1 VDYFDY
7 SQELTEDLDIESF
20 LEESQEQQK
29 QRLNQELER
38 ISEQLEKRESIHQET
53 LNELESKLD
62 WYIERFETLRKR
74 SFGNEEEKQRLKQQ
88 IKEFYREIR
97 QEKQQRW
104 RDRQELEKERRQLL
118 RDLEE
123 INEFDEDSSWLDL
136 L

>member
-1 VDYFDY
+1 MDYFDY